1 MLICKIS
8 IALLTAFPLT
18 EASLTIHNVHYLL
31 NLMKNIRQ
39 AIMEDRY
46 PAFIRQFFSNIY
58 QGDKSKYP
66 KWAVGA
72 LHGVGM
78 DLLAD
83 E

>member
-1 MLICKIS
+1 
-8 IALLTAFPLT
+8 
-18 EASLTIHNVHYLL
+18 
-31 NLMKNIRQ
+31 MKNIRQ

-46 PAFIRQFFSNIY
+46 PAFIRQFFSKIY
-58 QGDKSKYP
+58 QGDKAKYP
-66 KWAVGA
+66 EWAVGA